1 MKRKP
6 VGKIIVNILVI
17 LLCCVWLVPVY
28 MVIVN
33 AFKSRAELYENI
45 FASMPTYSRKHKK
58 SHRSLFRSKWGP
70 TLILKKSAETTV
82 RHAPTK

>member
-33 AFKSRAELYENI
+33 AFKSRA
-45 FASMPTYSRKHKK
+45 
-58 SHRSLFRSKWGP
+58 
-70 TLILKKSAETTV
+70 
-82 RHAPTK
+82 

>member
-45 FASMPTYSRKHKK
+45 FA
-58 SHRSLFRSKWGP
+58 FSKTFYTGIFP
-70 TLILKKSAETTV
+70 GRFKENGFFNGI
-82 RHAPTK
+82 

>member
-1 MKRKP
+1 MKKRP
-6 VGKIIVNILVI
+6 VGKVIVNVLVI

-45 FASMPTYSRKHKK
+45 FAFPKHL
-58 SHRSLFRSKWGP
+58 HWNIFRA
-70 TLILKKSAETTV
+70 L
-82 RHAPTK
+82 